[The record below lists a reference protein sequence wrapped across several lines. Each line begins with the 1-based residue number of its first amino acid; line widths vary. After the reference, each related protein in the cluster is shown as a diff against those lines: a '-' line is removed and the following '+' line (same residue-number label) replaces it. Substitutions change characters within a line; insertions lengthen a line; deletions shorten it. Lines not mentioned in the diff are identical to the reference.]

1 MDLHRTDGMREFAS
15 PRLPSNTAIKETKD
29 MSELVCVAFKDP
41 NTADLALNKLQ
52 AMQKEYLID
61 LEDACI
67 VVRDAGGTVHLKQ
80 SVQLVKS
87 AAIGGAGFGALW
99 GTMIGLLF
107 LNPLAGLIIGAG
119 VGAGSSALSASM
131 ADYGISDDFMRQLGS
146 TLEPGTSAL
155 FVLFRKANADKVL
168 PELAQFNGR
177 VLKSSLSNR
186 DEQRLREA
194 LSKVHDVAA

>member
-1 MDLHRTDGMREFAS
+1 
-15 PRLPSNTAIKETKD
+15 

-168 PELAQFNGR
+168 PELSQFNGR
-177 VLKSSLSNR
+177 VLKTSLNNR